1 MGLSALELGKSWA
14 HGDEMLP
21 LQDSP
26 SLIRSKG
33 ALERIW
39 QIVVPLD
46 WCHNPPHLSAVNY
59 GFRPSNHDFL
69 AWGIYYSIF

>member
-33 ALERIW
+33 ALERIR

-46 WCHNPPHLSAVNY
+46 WCHNPPSTSQQLTTAS
-59 GFRPSNHDFL
+59 GLPIMTF
-69 AWGIYYSIF
+69 